1 MIPIEELNA
10 GDEIFEWTPGNGE
23 RCLFFDITMLR
34 GYVSDNLGAVEFIT
48 TDITQCQAEFIIK
61 NRGVEKRKLDRLV
74 EPWLSAPILAL
85 SMKDGTTLI
94 VDGHHRYVRKY
105 LDGETTIRAIL
116 VPYEVGERFLVSVP
130 EGISLLL
137 R

>member
-10 GDEIFEWTPGNGE
+10 GDEIFEWTPGNGGS
-23 RCLFFDITMLR
+23 LFFDITLLWA
-34 GYVSDNLGAVEFIT
+34 YVSDNLETVELIT
-48 TDITQCQAEFIIK
+48 TDVTQSQAEFIIR

-85 SMKDGTTLI
+85 SMPDGTTLI
-94 VDGHHRYVRKY
+94 VDGHHMYVRKY
-105 LDGETTIRAIL
+105 LDGATTIRAIL